1 MRSRPSDSAD
11 IGVSHH
17 PPSGFGV
24 RPQELTRLV
33 APNTLRAAKEPEE
46 RILTALRNNGFRD
59 EIIFGVKLALE
70 EALTNAVKHGNRG
83 DASKHIT
90 VSYAVTPERAVI
102 MVADE
107 GPGFAPDCVPDP
119 TLDENLE
126 RPCGRGLMLMR
137 AYMTRVEYSE
147 TGNCVWMLREN
158 R

>member
-11 IGVSHH
+11 V
-17 PPSGFGV
+17 GV
-24 RPQELTRLV
+24 RHQPPAGFDVDEDLTRMVV
-33 APNTLRAAKEPEE
+33 ANTLRAAKEPEE
-46 RILTALRNNGFRD
+46 KILAELRRHGYSD
-59 EIIFGVKLALE
+59 EAIFGVKLALE

-83 DASKHIT
+83 DASKHVT
-90 VSYAVTPERAVI
+90 VGYAIDADRALI
-102 MVADE
+102 MIADE

-126 RPCGRGLMLMR
+126 RPCGRGLMLIR
-137 AYMTRVEYSE
+137 AYMTRVEYSK